1 MKKQIALVLAL
12 GATVLAT
19 GCGWMTCN
27 KPKDTKKDAE
37 STKVEGDAKEVKGD
51 AKDAKEAAAK

>member
-27 KPKDTKKDAE
+27 KSKDDAKKAE
-37 STKVEGDAKEVKGD
+37 TTEVKGDAKEVKS
-51 AKDAKEAAAK
+51 DAKEAAAK

>member
-27 KPKDTKKDAE
+27 KSKD
-37 STKVEGDAKEVKGD
+37 DAKKAETTEV
-51 AKDAKEAAAK
+51 AKEAAVK

>member
-1 MKKQIALVLAL
+1 MKKQFALVLAL

-27 KPKDTKKDAE
+27 KSKDGQTTEKTVAKEEVKKDETKTE
-37 STKVEGDAKEVKGD
+37 SSK
-51 AKDAKEAAAK
+51 